1 MIASWPQAQLE
12 RIDDVLERRFE
23 RLQQTIAAVRNV
35 RSVYGISPTAQL
47 KLFMKCDPAV
57 AEQLQSVAA
66 QFDFLARTMLEAAGL
81 DISRPKGAAGFSLG
95 DAEGYIPL
103 EGLIDREAEL
113 ARQSREAEKVRGFI
127 RGHEAKLANP
137 GFLAKAPEK
146 VVAEIR
152 ETLDNLR
159 SQLAAAERIIA
170 DLS

>member
-1 MIASWPQAQLE
+1 MCSSDL
-12 RIDDVLERRFE
+12 
-23 RLQQTIAAVRNV
+23 
-35 RSVYGISPTAQL
+35 
-47 KLFMKCDPAV
+47 
-57 AEQLQSVAA
+57 
-66 QFDFLARTMLEAAGL
+66 L